1 MPDQL
6 GGRHWQLRA
15 EETRVLAE
23 TMKNEEARR
32 TMFRIAA
39 DYEKLAVLA
48 TAIEHGQ
55 VPQDR

>member
-1 MPDQL
+1 M
-6 GGRHWQLRA
+6 
-15 EETRVLAE
+15 LAE

-48 TAIEHGQ
+48 TAMEHGQ
-55 VPQDR
+55 GPQDR